1 MIKSFVRV
9 EAISRRVLE
18 RRLRMEMDFHQ
29 SNISTFSK
37 RASASTLPPSSAIS
51 RRATMLWERMPWSGE
66 ATPEEI
72 AQMQRL
78 VRQGMEAGAVGFST
92 NQNPRHIREDKKP
105 VASRLASKEE
115 LGSLLDV
122 LGEMN
127 AGVVQ
132 LSGGGADSRGRIS
145 YAADLARRTGRPVL
159 WQSISHSWSRPNH
172 WQEMLVN
179 TERVFKEEGLSI
191 YAMTQA
197 KPFQM
202 SLHFIDAHASMN
214 SPPGR
219 RLCLTRWR
227 HAKRCSPIVTCEK
240 NCERK

>member
-1 MIKSFVRV
+1 M
-9 EAISRRVLE
+9 E
-18 RRLRMEMDFHQ
+18 R
-29 SNISTFSK
+29 
-37 RASASTLPPSSAIS
+37 
-51 RRATMLWERMPWSGE
+51 E

-92 NQNPRHIREDKKP
+92 NQNPRHMREDKKP

-145 YAADLARRTGRPVL
+145 YAADLARRTGRPGPV
-159 WQSISHSWSRPNH
+159 
-172 WQEMLVN
+172 
-179 TERVFKEEGLSI
+179 
-191 YAMTQA
+191 A
-197 KPFQM
+197 KYQP
-202 SLHFIDAHASMN
+202 
-214 SPPGR
+214 
-219 RLCLTRWR
+219 
-227 HAKRCSPIVTCEK
+227 
-240 NCERK
+240 